1 MTSMRAEIMRNFP
14 RPSSPQLGR
23 MAWGSF
29 ISSLGSTFQ
38 VFAFTYVVYA
48 TTKSALATVMVGVS
62 FAVAFGV
69 LALPAGT
76 IAKRFDHRRIVAIVS
91 IAKALIYAAILAL
104 QLTDKLSVTA
114 ILISSA
120 ASGATS
126 AIQYP
131 CWQQLLQQFSAKGQL
146 DESDALFYSLSSITS
161 VAGALVGGALLDAV
175 GPAPLFAFN
184 VLSYVPLAFIVVRLP
199 DETGAN
205 ATSKVKEASASLK
218 MVLSTITGSRAVRM
232 AVIFTAL
239 LELLAWPL
247 VSLLPKIASEVGSAA
262 KVYGLLLASF
272 YAGAALV
279 AVLLRRW
286 KERERYSRI
295 IRFSA
300 FASGGALVIAGIV
313 GIAPLGTALTLAG
326 LSIVLAAAGLGLAT
340 AQAVLSAITQLGV
353 PKKIEGEV
361 LGMFAL
367 ITIFFGTIGA
377 SAEGYLADLLD
388 VWWLPLASG
397 ALVVVIVIR
406 IRLRRGFQVLND
418 AQPKSAA
425 GLKHVKR
432 HARSRHS
439 TEGRLTV
446 VAHIRKPLSV
456 GTDENG
462 VSDEDRFKA

>member
-91 IAKALIYAAILAL
+91 IAKAFIYAAILAL
-104 QLTDKLSVTA
+104 QLTDNLSVTA

-272 YAGAALV
+272 
-279 AVLLRRW
+279 
-286 KERERYSRI
+286 
-295 IRFSA
+295 
-300 FASGGALVIAGIV
+300 
-313 GIAPLGTALTLAG
+313 
-326 LSIVLAAAGLGLAT
+326 
-340 AQAVLSAITQLGV
+340 
-353 PKKIEGEV
+353 
-361 LGMFAL
+361 
-367 ITIFFGTIGA
+367 
-377 SAEGYLADLLD
+377 
-388 VWWLPLASG
+388 
-397 ALVVVIVIR
+397 
-406 IRLRRGFQVLND
+406 
-418 AQPKSAA
+418 
-425 GLKHVKR
+425 
-432 HARSRHS
+432 
-439 TEGRLTV
+439 
-446 VAHIRKPLSV
+446 
-456 GTDENG
+456 
-462 VSDEDRFKA
+462 